1 MTSENLETPEVITQE
16 QETAN
21 TVQEDTKVFRQEDV
35 DKIVAERIQRER
47 AKFEKKYS
55 DVNLDEYRSMLSEK
69 ERKELEAKKQR
80 GEFEKILEETVSKK
94 DTVIH
99 DLQKQVHS
107 IKVEGALLNAA
118 SNKRAVNPQQVTR
131 LLQDRVKLTETG
143 DVEVL
148 DDSGAPRYGDDG
160 KPLSVDQ
167 YVSEWLTSNPHFVA
181 STPGGSGSQSQTAN
195 NNNGNTID
203 ISKLDMSRKD
213 HREQYSEWRKQRDS
227 AR

>member
-1 MTSENLETPEVITQE
+1 MTSEDLETQVVNTQE
-16 QETAN
+16 QDPVTP
-21 TVQEDTKVFRQEDV
+21 VQEESKMFRQEDV

-55 DVNLDEYRSMLSEK
+55 DVNLDEYKNMLAEK

-94 DTVIH
+94 DNVIQ

-118 SNKRAVNPQQVTR
+118 SNKKAVNPQQVSR
-131 LLQDRVKLTETG
+131 LLQDRVKLTQTG
-143 DVEVL
+143 EVEIV
-148 DDSGAPRYGDDG
+148 DDNGAPRYGDDG
-160 KPLSVDQ
+160 KLLTVDQ

-195 NNNGNTID
+195 NTTGDKID
-203 ISKLDMSRKD
+203 ISKLDMTRKD
-213 HREQYSEWRKQRDS
+213 HREIYSKWRTERAS

>member
-55 DVNLDEYRSMLSEK
+55 DVNLDEYRAMLSEK

-148 DDSGAPRYGDDG
+148 DDSGTPRYGDDG